1 MTDSKNLTAEE
12 VFNLLCSALKHPI
25 GYAFYLYQSKPDL
38 IELKS
43 ITINTRNDTHS
54 ISLINALMLD
64 AGFIKWYGIDTA
76 QTNTIS
82 SVIEDWYNLWLKE
95 KTN

>member
-1 MTDSKNLTAEE
+1 MTDTKNLTAEE
-12 VFNLLCSALKHPI
+12 VFNLLCSALEHPL
-25 GYAFYLYQSKPDL
+25 GLAFYLYQSKPDL

-43 ITINTRNDTHS
+43 ITINKRNDTHS

-76 QTNTIS
+76 QTNTTS